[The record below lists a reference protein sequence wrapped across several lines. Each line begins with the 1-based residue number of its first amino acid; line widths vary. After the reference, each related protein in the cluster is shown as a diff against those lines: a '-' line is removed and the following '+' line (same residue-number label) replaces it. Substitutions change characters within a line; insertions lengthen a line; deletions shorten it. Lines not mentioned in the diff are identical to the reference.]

1 MGACGRERR
10 AVGPFVVVR
19 SSAREEYSSGVSS
32 PKRSRT
38 KALKPSKSPK
48 PVAQA
53 KKKKAR
59 RSPQPKV
66 TKRVVAKARKAPP
79 KRPMAKAKATRAAK
93 PTKVTKRPTKKVAIK
108 RVAPKTPKKSIV
120 RRDGTG
126 HLDPAYAAKLRELG
140 TARPK
145 EKDRAFFSTNRSG
158 DDLAEELG
166 EEVVSKMTS
175 GEDEGEDVLD
185 QHVTEEDGGPFVT
198 TTAKTEFAHGTDAS
212 NPSTSKREP
221 FPTT

>member
-10 AVGPFVVVR
+10 AVGPVVVVR

-79 KRPMAKAKATRAAK
+79 KRPMAKATRAAK